1 MFDKPTKI
9 KKSLPKVKKF
19 FYSLTSR
26 SPFNFLSVKRD
37 VESPSPTG
45 KLNIGLNETKIVFYL
60 YSAIC
65 LY

>member
-37 VESPSPTG
+37 VESPSPTE
-45 KLNIGLNETKIVFYL
+45 NSI
-60 YSAIC
+60 
-65 LY
+65 